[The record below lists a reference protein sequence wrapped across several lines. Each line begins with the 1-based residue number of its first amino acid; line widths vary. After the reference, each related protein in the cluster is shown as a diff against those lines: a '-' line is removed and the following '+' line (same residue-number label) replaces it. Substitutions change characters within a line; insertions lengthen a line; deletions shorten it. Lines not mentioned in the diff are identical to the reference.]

1 MNLDNIL
8 GYLNFKGFSKNF
20 IKILTTLGSWMN
32 NLQLD
37 IQGKII
43 NVGLGV
49 LMGCFL
55 SPLLFVLYYS
65 FIILKNKLNQKLK
78 IYFFADDTTIVTNKE
93 NTIRDYNIYTDSLKD
108 DYLLI
113 NEDKTVIISK

>member
-20 IKILTTLGSWMN
+20 IKILTALGSWMN

-43 NVGLGV
+43 NLGLGV
-49 LMGCFL
+49 LM
-55 SPLLFVLYYS
+55 
-65 FIILKNKLNQKLK
+65 
-78 IYFFADDTTIVTNKE
+78 
-93 NTIRDYNIYTDSLKD
+93 
-108 DYLLI
+108 
-113 NEDKTVIISK
+113 